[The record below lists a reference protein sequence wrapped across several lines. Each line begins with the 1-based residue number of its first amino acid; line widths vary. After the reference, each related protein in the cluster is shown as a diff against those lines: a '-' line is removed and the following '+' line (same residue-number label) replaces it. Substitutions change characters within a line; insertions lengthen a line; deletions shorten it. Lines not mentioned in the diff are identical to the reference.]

1 MIIMAMTVRVSVM
14 RVIMSATLPAPPEP
28 KRQCGRYQYL
38 NNRFHWMPPDVPL
51 GLSAPEILMIMFVS
65 IVIMIVV
72 IMVIAAADEAEG
84 QCNGN

>member
-1 MIIMAMTVRVSVM
+1 
-14 RVIMSATLPAPPEP
+14 
-28 KRQCGRYQYL
+28 
-38 NNRFHWMPPDVPL
+38 MPPDVPL